1 MNNYI
6 AIDPGGNGGLVVI
19 NSKGEVTSVIKCP
32 DTDKD
37 ILEALRP
44 YKGDAVVYIEKLW
57 GHGGLMGSKA
67 SIWTQAENY
76 GKLLMACLA
85 MEMQLH
91 EIPPAKWQKEY
102 SMKKG
107 KDITPKDWKA
117 QLKDRAQKLFP
128 AEKITLWNADALL
141 IARYCYTTECR
152 K

>member
-1 MNNYI
+1 MKYI
-6 AIDPGGNGGLVVI
+6 GIDPGSSAGGIAVLNEKGN
-19 NSKGEVTSVIKCP
+19 VIKVIKVP
-32 DTDKD
+32 DTDRD
-37 ILEALRP
+37 ILETLSP
-44 YKGDAVVYIEKLW
+44 YKKDAIVYIEKLW
-57 GHGGLMGSKA
+57 GHNGMIGSK
-67 SIWTQAENY
+67 SSLFTQAENY
-76 GKLLMACLA
+76 GKLLMACMA

-152 K
+152 N